1 MIVCNS
7 ICWWLWKPHGSL
19 DFSSRYGSLRR
30 LILDC
35 PVFRQNKGE
44 KRYNF
49 SKLVNMK
56 NVLHDDTHLVHF
68 LSVDHLT
75 MALPFNTIRNNSP
88 SHAAYRSQQRVSYS
102 HTCHHKN
109 NKSLHSWI
117 WCVELL
123 LPIQPWDSCN
133 DRLFLKKKVKL

>member
-1 MIVCNS
+1 MAM
-7 ICWWLWKPHGSL
+7 KTHGSL

-56 NVLHDDTHLVHF
+56 HVLHDDTHLVHF

-75 MALPFNTIRNNSP
+75 MALPFNTIRNRSP

-102 HTCHHKN
+102 HTLICHHKTIN
-109 NKSLHSWI
+109 Y
-117 WCVELL
+117 CTVEYDVLNYYYRFNHG
-123 LPIQPWDSCN
+123 IHAMIDFS
-133 DRLFLKKKVKL
+133 KKVRL